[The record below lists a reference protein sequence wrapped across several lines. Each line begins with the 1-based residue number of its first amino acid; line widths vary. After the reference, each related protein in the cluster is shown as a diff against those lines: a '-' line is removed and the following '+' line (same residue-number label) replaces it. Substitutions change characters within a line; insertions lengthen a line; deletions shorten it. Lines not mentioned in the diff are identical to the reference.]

1 MSRTRNPERISYK
14 VQVLIHDTVGDEF
27 DALFPPGSDKRV
39 SLSLSRVLRPMVE
52 EKLRELIREEQ
63 ERSQAAA
70 QRPPWRVTPVSA
82 VPRIPAIPPAPKL
95 GGRR

>member
-14 VQVLIHDTVGDEF
+14 VQVLIHDSVGDEF

-52 EKLRELIREEQ
+52 EKLREMAQEEREKA
-63 ERSQAAA
+63 RGAA
-70 QRPPWRVTPVSA
+70 QRLPGRVAPVSA
-82 VPRIPAIPPAPKL
+82 VPRIPAIPPVPKL
-95 GGRR
+95 GGR